1 MVSSREA
8 TGVVLDQG
16 PARPSASLR
25 RNWNFQALWTSEAFA
40 AVAKE
45 SAEVAYPL
53 LILATT
59 GSAFDAGA
67 VGSAQLLTASFMAIP
82 GGILADRI
90 GRRFLLMSCDLIRAV
105 LLGLFAVLILTGHA
119 GLPVIFAI
127 SVLSA
132 VCLGVSNPTGLAVV
146 KQLVRPDQ
154 VKQATAQNQI
164 RFFGATMVG
173 PPIGGSLFGVAQ
185 SLPFFGAAASFFIG
199 AVLTQL
205 IRTPMKVVTGAKGF
219 SWSATWEGFRFLVR
233 QPILRLM
240 MIWIIGSN
248 MAFTHSSVFLAIVAT
263 AKSRG
268 EPPSA
273 DRRRAGGGRLR
284 RDRRRARR
292 RLGAQAGAAGPDLHL
307 RGLGRSGR
315 RDRAGDRARRRTAR
329 DHRRLRVRPR
339 ADRQRAVPRLHRQ
352 DGAGRA
358 AGPGARR
365 GDVHVHDRHADRSV
379 LRRPHLQRGRAGLGV
394 HRHRRRRRARGAA
407 HVEPPHPH
415 AARSGRHRGGDRM
428 TAEPAASSPQP
439 LPPEYFTEPPADPH
453 AAERVRC
460 GPPVRCT
467 RSTTRRA
474 ARRTW

>member
-59 GSAFDAGA
+59 GSALDAGA

-90 GRRFLLMSCDLIRAV
+90 GRRFLLMTCDLIRAV

-185 SLPFFGAAASFFIG
+185 SLPFFGAAASFFTG

-268 EPPSA
+268 EPPSVIGLA
-273 DRRRAGGGRLR
+273 LAVAGFGGIAGALVAGWVLKRVRPGLIFICAAWAGPLAAIGLATAPGAVPLGIIVACVFVRAPIVNALFLAYIAKMVPDELQGRV
-284 RDRRRARR
+284 
-292 RLGAQAGAAGPDLHL
+292 LGAVMFMSMIATPIGVFFVGLIFSAAGPVWVFTAIGAVAALAAL
-307 RGLGRSGR
+307 PMLSR
-315 RDRAGDRARRRTAR
+315 RIRTLP
-329 DHRRLRVRPR
+329 DPE
-339 ADRQRAVPRLHRQ
+339 DI
-352 DGAGRA
+352 
-358 AGPGARR
+358 
-365 GDVHVHDRHADRSV
+365 
-379 LRRPHLQRGRAGLGV
+379 
-394 HRHRRRRRARGAA
+394 
-407 HVEPPHPH
+407 
-415 AARSGRHRGGDRM
+415 
-428 TAEPAASSPQP
+428 AE
-439 LPPEYFTEPPADPH
+439 ET
-453 AAERVRC
+453 V
-460 GPPVRCT
+460 
-467 RSTTRRA
+467 
-474 ARRTW
+474 

>member
-1 MVSSREA
+1 MASSSA
-8 TGVVLDQG
+8 PTGVVLDDGLPQ
-16 PARPSASLR
+16 PSPSLR

-40 AVAKE
+40 AIAKE

-67 VGSAQLLTASFMAIP
+67 VGSAQLFTASFMAIP

-119 GLPVIFAI
+119 SLPVIFAI
-127 SVLSA
+127 SILSA

-185 SLPFFGAAASFFIG
+185 SLPFFGAGISFFVG
-199 AVLTQL
+199 AALTQL

-268 EPPSA
+268 EPPSLIGVA
-273 DRRRAGGGRLR
+273 LAVAGFGGIAGALVAGWVLKRVRPGPIFICAAWAGPVAAIGLATAPGAVPLGIIVACVFVRAPIVNALFLAYIAKMVPDELQGRV
-284 RDRRRARR
+284 
-292 RLGAQAGAAGPDLHL
+292 LGAVMFMSMIATPIGVFFVGLIFSAAGPVWVFTAIGTAAALAAL
-307 RGLGRSGR
+307 PLLSR
-315 RDRAGDRARRRTAR
+315 RIRTLP
-329 DHRRLRVRPR
+329 DPE
-339 ADRQRAVPRLHRQ
+339 DI
-352 DGAGRA
+352 
-358 AGPGARR
+358 
-365 GDVHVHDRHADRSV
+365 
-379 LRRPHLQRGRAGLGV
+379 
-394 HRHRRRRRARGAA
+394 
-407 HVEPPHPH
+407 
-415 AARSGRHRGGDRM
+415 
-428 TAEPAASSPQP
+428 AE
-439 LPPEYFTEPPADPH
+439 ET
-453 AAERVRC
+453 V
-460 GPPVRCT
+460 
-467 RSTTRRA
+467 
-474 ARRTW
+474 

>member
-1 MVSSREA
+1 MVSSSEA
-8 TGVVLDQG
+8 TGVVLDEG
-16 PARPSASLR
+16 RPQPSPSLR

-105 LLGLFAVLILTGHA
+105 LLGVFGVLIVTGHA

-185 SLPFFGAAASFFIG
+185 SLPFLGAAASFFAG
-199 AVLTQL
+199 SVLTQL

-219 SWSATWEGFRFLVR
+219 SWSATWDGFRFLVR

-268 EPPSA
+268 EPPSLIGLA
-273 DRRRAGGGRLR
+273 LAVAGFGGIAGALVAGWVLKRVRPGLIFICAAWAGPVAAIGLATAPGAIPLGIIVACVFVRAPIVNALFLAYIAKMVPDELQGRV
-284 RDRRRARR
+284 
-292 RLGAQAGAAGPDLHL
+292 LGAVMFMSMIATPIGVFFVGLIFSAAGPVWVFTAIGTVAALAAL
-307 RGLGRSGR
+307 PMLSR
-315 RDRAGDRARRRTAR
+315 RIRTLP
-329 DHRRLRVRPR
+329 DPE
-339 ADRQRAVPRLHRQ
+339 DI
-352 DGAGRA
+352 
-358 AGPGARR
+358 
-365 GDVHVHDRHADRSV
+365 
-379 LRRPHLQRGRAGLGV
+379 
-394 HRHRRRRRARGAA
+394 
-407 HVEPPHPH
+407 
-415 AARSGRHRGGDRM
+415 
-428 TAEPAASSPQP
+428 AE
-439 LPPEYFTEPPADPH
+439 ET
-453 AAERVRC
+453 V
-460 GPPVRCT
+460 
-467 RSTTRRA
+467 
-474 ARRTW
+474 

>member
-1 MVSSREA
+1 MVSSSEA
-8 TGVVLDQG
+8 TGVVLDEGLPQ
-16 PARPSASLR
+16 PSPSLR

-67 VGSAQLLTASFMAIP
+67 VGAAQLLTASFMAIP

-105 LLGLFAVLILTGHA
+105 LLGVFGVLILTGDTS
-119 GLPVIFAI
+119 LPVIFAI
-127 SVLSA
+127 SILSA
-132 VCLGVSNPTGLAVV
+132 VCLGISNPTGLAVV

-173 PPIGGSLFGVAQ
+173 PPIGGSLFGIAQ
-185 SLPFFGAAASFFIG
+185 SLPFFGAAGSFLVG
-199 AVLTQL
+199 GVLTQL

-219 SWSATWEGFRFLVR
+219 SWSATWDGFRFLVR

-268 EPPSA
+268 EPPSLIGVA
-273 DRRRAGGGRLR
+273 LAVAGFGGIAGALVAGWVLKRVRPGVIFICAAWAGPVAAIGLATAPGAIPLGIIVACVFVRAPIVNALFLAYIAKMVPDELQGRV
-284 RDRRRARR
+284 
-292 RLGAQAGAAGPDLHL
+292 LGAVMFMSMIATPIGVFFVGLIFSAAGPVWVFTAIGTVAALAAL
-307 RGLGRSGR
+307 PMLSR
-315 RDRAGDRARRRTAR
+315 RIRTLP
-329 DHRRLRVRPR
+329 DPE
-339 ADRQRAVPRLHRQ
+339 DI
-352 DGAGRA
+352 
-358 AGPGARR
+358 
-365 GDVHVHDRHADRSV
+365 
-379 LRRPHLQRGRAGLGV
+379 
-394 HRHRRRRRARGAA
+394 
-407 HVEPPHPH
+407 
-415 AARSGRHRGGDRM
+415 
-428 TAEPAASSPQP
+428 AEV
-439 LPPEYFTEPPADPH
+439 T
-453 AAERVRC
+453 V
-460 GPPVRCT
+460 
-467 RSTTRRA
+467 
-474 ARRTW
+474 

>member
-1 MVSSREA
+1 MVSSSEA
-8 TGVVLDQG
+8 TGVVLDEG
-16 PARPSASLR
+16 RPQPSPSLR

-105 LLGLFAVLILTGHA
+105 LLGVFGVLIVTGHA

-185 SLPFFGAAASFFIG
+185 SLPFFGAAASFFAG
-199 AVLTQL
+199 SVLTQL

-219 SWSATWEGFRFLVR
+219 SWSATWDGFRFLVR

-268 EPPSA
+268 EPPSLIGLA
-273 DRRRAGGGRLR
+273 LAVAGFGGIAGALVAGWVLKRVRPGLIFICAAWAGPVAAIGLATAPGAIPLGIIVACVFVRAPIVNALFLAYIAKMVPDELQGRV
-284 RDRRRARR
+284 
-292 RLGAQAGAAGPDLHL
+292 LGAVMFMSMIATPIGVFFVGLIFSAAGPVWVFTAIGTVAALAAL
-307 RGLGRSGR
+307 PMLSR
-315 RDRAGDRARRRTAR
+315 RIRTLP
-329 DHRRLRVRPR
+329 DPE
-339 ADRQRAVPRLHRQ
+339 DI
-352 DGAGRA
+352 
-358 AGPGARR
+358 
-365 GDVHVHDRHADRSV
+365 
-379 LRRPHLQRGRAGLGV
+379 
-394 HRHRRRRRARGAA
+394 
-407 HVEPPHPH
+407 
-415 AARSGRHRGGDRM
+415 
-428 TAEPAASSPQP
+428 AE
-439 LPPEYFTEPPADPH
+439 ET
-453 AAERVRC
+453 V
-460 GPPVRCT
+460 
-467 RSTTRRA
+467 
-474 ARRTW
+474 